1 MDSDNAPK
9 NEVRRNFFSWNPT
22 ASFGGDLEFHVTAEE
37 ARASA
42 ESALEDA
49 LDGEFDSDAE
59 GICWGEVRGF
69 AEFERV
75 HEHGKGTPCWDEAYD
90 EGEQECSEGI
100 SLEWDYTLSGKIV
113 DVDTEQ
119 KKLEAR
125 VAELESELAAL
136 KARIEA

>member
-1 MDSDNAPK
+1 IMDSN
-9 NEVRRNFFSWNPT
+9 VTLRFFSWNPI
-22 ASFGGDLEFHVTAEE
+22 ASFGGDLEFHATEEE

-69 AEFERV
+69 AEFEKV

-100 SLEWDYTLSGKIV
+100 SLEWDYALSGKIV